1 MITEIAQRILNVLE
15 DNHIPHKIL
24 PHDEPVFTIE
34 TASRQRDV
42 VTETMVKSILLRE
55 SRKQDPRYAM
65 GCVPGHLQVHPQ
77 AVRAALP
84 AEWRRLTFASSEE
97 ITAVT
102 TYIMGA
108 VAPLCLPPEFPVVFD
123 ETLTRLDTVSI
134 SGGDPEYGIE
144 LMAADLIS
152 LINPIIASITR

>member
-1 MITEIAQRILNVLE
+1 MITEIAQRILNILE
-15 DNHIPHKIL
+15 EKQIPHKIL

-34 TASRQRDV
+34 TAARQRDV
-42 VTETMVKSILLRE
+42 VAETMVKSILLRE
-55 SRKQDPRYAM
+55 SRHQAPRYVM

-84 AEWRRLTFASSEE
+84 SEWRRLTFASKEE

-108 VAPLCLPPEFPVVFD
+108 VSPLCLPPEVPVIFD
-123 ETLTRLDTVSI
+123 EAFTQLTAVSI
-134 SGGDPEYGIE
+134 SSGDPGFGIE
-144 LMAADLIS
+144 LAASDLIRLVNP
-152 LINPIIASITR
+152 LIAPITH